1 MAKPSKIL
9 IGVLFLLSGLCQLGS
24 ALAFK
29 LITEEEAKLPDDI
42 IEDRL
47 RDPFPGPVINILGC
61 PKEAYAFPVELKA
74 RHRPG

>member
-47 RDPFPGPVINILGC
+47 RDPFPGPVGPVINILGC
-61 PKEAYAFPVELKA
+61 PKEPT
-74 RHRPG
+74 PSPWN